1 MPRGP
6 VPPAAAAPHPLG
18 EGRGEGASRLGF
30 SLVEL
35 LVVVS
40 IILLLIGM
48 VAAAVS
54 AARATQKR
62 QATQSLIAKLDAIVQ
77 QQYASYASRSVPTTA
92 LAGPNKSAARAAY
105 LRKLASAE
113 LPDNWADVQTVASGT
128 AGVAS
133 TAPQQAYSAVW
144 NALTDTQK
152 TLPGTN
158 AKEHVN
164 AKNSSAEC
172 LFMIVMQGGIADCLD
187 CGELG
192 SSSKGDTDEDG
203 LFEFLDAWGKPINF
217 VLWPAAL
224 ELPPGSGRFFSTTA
238 PFTTG
243 APAAAKGGTMR
254 PLIFSG
260 GPDGRPTTRVSEGG
274 NFGAS
279 APADNPSAS
288 NLAAFL
294 APVPADDP
302 DPSDGR
308 ADNITNFD
316 AEARK

>member
-1 MPRGP
+1 MTPRLLHSEPVMPRGP
-6 VPPAAAAPHPLG
+6 VPPAAAAPHPRG
-18 EGRGEGASRLGF
+18 EGRGEGARRLGF

-133 TAPQQAYSAVW
+133 TAPQQAYTRTYA
-144 NALTDTQK
+144 T
-152 TLPGTN
+152 GTPSP
-158 AKEHVN
+158 AY
-164 AKNSSAEC
+164 ADAEC
-172 LFMIVMQGGIADCLD
+172 LFMIIMQGGIADCLD

-192 SSSKGDTDEDG
+192 SSSKGDTDADG
-203 LFEFLDAWGKPINF
+203 FFEFLDAWGQPIRY
-217 VLWPAAL
+217 VLWPAGL

-254 PLIFSG
+254 PLIFSA
-260 GPDGRPTTRVSEGG
+260 GPDLTNSVRVNAGG
-274 NFGAS
+274 SLTQGVACGDPANATVATFGGSDGA
-279 APADNPSAS
+279 AP
-288 NLAAFL
+288 
-294 APVPADDP
+294 
-302 DPSDGR
+302 DGR